1 MHRKQITEWEHNRSV
16 TEDESMKKTQTYE
29 EALPAWKRSWRS
41 RAGRSA
47 AGCFMKL
54 FEEGIGLVD
63 FCSRK
68 LEKAEQKIT
77 ELSEIPEKAEGKS

>member
-1 MHRKQITEWEHNRSV
+1 
-16 TEDESMKKTQTYE
+16 MKKTQTYE
-29 EALPAWKRSWRS
+29 EAIARLEEIV
-41 RAGRSA
+41 AGLEQGDQPLDAS
-47 AGCFMKL
+47 MKL
-54 FEEGIGLVD
+54 FEEAIGLVD

>member
-1 MHRKQITEWEHNRSV
+1 
-16 TEDESMKKTQTYE
+16 MKKTQTYE
-29 EALPAWKRSWRS
+29 EAIARLEEIV
-41 RAGRSA
+41 AGLEQGDQPLDAS
-47 AGCFMKL
+47 MKL

>member
-1 MHRKQITEWEHNRSV
+1 
-16 TEDESMKKTQTYE
+16 MKKTQTYE
-29 EALPAWKRSWRS
+29 EAIARLEEIV
-41 RAGRSA
+41 AGLEQGDQPLDAS
-47 AGCFMKL
+47 MKL
-54 FEEGIGLVD
+54 SEEGIGLVD

>member
-1 MHRKQITEWEHNRSV
+1 
-16 TEDESMKKTQTYE
+16 MKKTQTYE
-29 EALPAWKRSWRS
+29 EAIARLEEIV
-41 RAGRSA
+41 AGLEQGDQPLDAS
-47 AGCFMKL
+47 MKL
-54 FEEGIGLVD
+54 FEEGIGLLD

>member
-1 MHRKQITEWEHNRSV
+1 
-16 TEDESMKKTQTYE
+16 MKKTQTYE
-29 EALPAWKRSWRS
+29 EAITRLEEIVVGLEQGDQPLDAS
-41 RAGRSA
+41 
-47 AGCFMKL
+47 MKL

-77 ELSEIPEKAEGKS
+77 ELSKIPEKAEEKS

>member
-1 MHRKQITEWEHNRSV
+1 
-16 TEDESMKKTQTYE
+16 MKKTQTYE
-29 EALPAWKRSWRS
+29 EAIARLEEIV
-41 RAGRSA
+41 AGLEQGDQPLDAS
-47 AGCFMKL
+47 MKL

-77 ELSEIPEKAEGKS
+77 ELSAIPEKAEGKS